1 MLHKM
6 YHGILGAGRGAALA
20 ALRGEDV
27 GSAALGGSIGG
38 IVAEVVAEGM
48 RGSIEQRIFRR
59 VTNNEADE
67 GRIRSE
73 ELSRIS
79 TGSLRLGAENHVKD
93 K

>member
-38 IVAEVVAEGM
+38 IVAEVVAEEM
-48 RGSIEQRIFRR
+48 RGNIQQRIM
-59 VTNNEADE
+59 T
-67 GRIRSE
+67 RIANGETDTGKIHSG
-73 ELSRIS
+73 ELARIS
-79 TGSLRLGAENHVKD
+79 GLGQ
-93 K
+93 